1 MKQPPRARS
10 SRSEVQGDAQGRNPA
25 LRLSR
30 FMAGAGVA
38 SRRHADELIEQ
49 GRVTV
54 NGEKAVLG
62 QRVVPGIDRI
72 AVDGREVGAKEQPVY
87 VLLNKPPGY
96 LSTCSDPFDRRTV
109 LSLISGVKA
118 RVFPVGRL
126 DLDAE
131 GLLLLTNDGDLAY
144 LLTHP
149 KHHVVKEYLVE
160 VAGDGV
166 QEKTKAIRSGI
177 IVEGKK
183 VEVDYVRFLRSR
195 QADEGRKPRQGPASR
210 PAVAPPGPAERRSR
224 VLIAVHEGEK
234 HLVKNLCRA
243 VGLQVKRLQRVK
255 MGPLRL
261 GDLPHGKWRYLED
274 KEVAA
279 LYADARRK
287 REGEQ
292 DGQR

>member
-1 MKQPPRARS
+1 M
-10 SRSEVQGDAQGRNPA
+10 
-25 LRLSR
+25 RLSR
-30 FMAGAGVA
+30 FLAGAGIA

-54 NGEKAVLG
+54 NGEVAELG
-62 QRVVPGIDRI
+62 QKVVPGTDRV
-72 AVDGREVGAKEQPVY
+72 AVDGREVGSKEPPVY
-87 VLLNKPPGY
+87 VLLNKPAGY

-109 LSLISGVKA
+109 LSLIPGVRA
-118 RVFPVGRL
+118 RVYPVGRL

-160 VAGDGV
+160 VTGDGAR
-166 QEKTKAIRSGI
+166 EKAKAIRSGI
-177 IVEGKK
+177 IVDGKK
-183 VEVDYVRFLRSR
+183 VQVDYVRFLRPR
-195 QADEGRKPRQGPASR
+195 DANEGKKPRQGASTR
-210 PAVAPPGPAERRSR
+210 TAGAPPAQPERRSR
-224 VLIAVHEGEK
+224 ILIAVHEGEK
-234 HLVKNLCRA
+234 HLVKNICRA

-261 GDLPHGKWRYLED
+261 GDLPQGKWRYLED

-279 LYADARRK
+279 LYADARR
-287 REGEQ
+287 RWEGEQ
-292 DGQR
+292 DGKR

>member
-1 MKQPPRARS
+1 M
-10 SRSEVQGDAQGRNPA
+10 
-25 LRLSR
+25 RLSR
-30 FMAGAGVA
+30 FLAMAGVA

-54 NGEKAVLG
+54 NGQKAVLG
-62 QRVVPGIDRI
+62 LRVVPGVDRV
-72 AVDGREVGAKEQPVY
+72 AVDGRVVGSKELPVY

-109 LSLISGVKA
+109 LSLLSGLKA

-126 DLDAE
+126 DMDAE

-160 VAGDGV
+160 VTGDGV
-166 QEKTKAIRSGI
+166 QEKTRAIRSGI
-177 IVEGKK
+177 IVGGKK
-183 VEVDYVRFLRSR
+183 VQVDYVRFLGPRKEDESKESR
-195 QADEGRKPRQGPASR
+195 QAPAGRKVKPAGS
-210 PAVAPPGPAERRSR
+210 AERRDR
-224 VLIAVHEGEK
+224 ILIAVHEGEK
-234 HLVKNLCRA
+234 HLVKNICRA

-261 GDLPHGKWRYLED
+261 GDLPPGKWRYLED
-274 KEVAA
+274 REVAA